1 MTMPERFYFD
11 TVAFRKISDAF
22 EKTSLAADLRE
33 RIVISPLTAFEIL
46 SQLTINNAD
55 EILRQIHAVLNWSN
69 QKTGL
74 LSWPDDA
81 LFNIWFQKPMPDDG
95 FTKRMEKAFNI
106 CLAAGSP
113 NPLQTEAGRLKDVM
127 DKMKQKTVRDFG
139 RLLAAAQ
146 KETLEGEK
154 FSEAWFRGIA
164 ERIKADPS
172 TRKRSEIIST
182 LNAYHEFEESKL
194 SIALKSRGYNPGKHA
209 NDLLDAE
216 QLIYLSDSTLC
227 FITCDSGFQNLV
239 KKSPQAKQIITVTQ
253 EELGDAAQVEALL
266 RKVIATHLHN

>member
-1 MTMPERFYFD
+1 
-11 TVAFRKISDAF
+11 
-22 EKTSLAADLRE
+22 
-33 RIVISPLTAFEIL
+33 
-46 SQLTINNAD
+46 
-55 EILRQIHAVLNWSN
+55 
-69 QKTGL
+69 
-74 LSWPDDA
+74 
-81 LFNIWFQKPMPDDG
+81 
-95 FTKRMEKAFNI
+95 
-106 CLAAGSP
+106 
-113 NPLQTEAGRLKDVM
+113 
-127 DKMKQKTVRDFG
+127 
-139 RLLAAAQ
+139 
-146 KETLEGEK
+146 LEGEK

-194 SIALKSRGYNPGKHA
+194 SIALKSKGYNPGKHA

-239 KKSPQAKQIITVTQ
+239 KKSPQATQIITVTQ

>member
-1 MTMPERFYFD
+1 MPERFYFD

-81 LFNIWFQKPMPDDG
+81 LFNIWFQKPVPDDG

-106 CLAAGSP
+106 CLAADSP
-113 NPLQTEAGRLKDVM
+113 NPLQAEAGRLKDVM
-127 DKMKQKTVRDFG
+127 DKMKQQTAGD
-139 RLLAAAQ
+139 
-146 KETLEGEK
+146 LEGCL
-154 FSEAWFRGIA
+154 R
-164 ERIKADPS
+164 
-172 TRKRSEIIST
+172 
-182 LNAYHEFEESKL
+182 
-194 SIALKSRGYNPGKHA
+194 
-209 NDLLDAE
+209 
-216 QLIYLSDSTLC
+216 
-227 FITCDSGFQNLV
+227 
-239 KKSPQAKQIITVTQ
+239 
-253 EELGDAAQVEALL
+253 L
-266 RKVIATHLHN
+266 RKKRHWRGRSFQRHGFAGLPSG